1 MSDEHPDVTFWGWV
15 TGPHPKIEA
24 AVIYGFIFGLLSV
37 IYIYLGWVA
46 AALFAGSLFSFFII
60 LKHLLSL
67 TESNLLL
74 VLDPDKPSTVGVHL
88 LGPAKWRELVL
99 VKGDIVPFVT
109 SEGTHAVF
117 CTSYDGTNITAS
129 WIHQIGRTEFLSKSA
144 TYEKALT
151 IAEDC
156 YKQLTLIKDI
166 PRLMGVSMAGTAINV
181 YEGAKIR
188 DISTLD
194 PTDDDREILEI
205 LRKLRDPL
213 DIIIKKDPEEKIGG
227 LQND

>member
-1 MSDEHPDVTFWGWV
+1 MSEDHRDVTFWGWV
-15 TGPHPKIEA
+15 TGPHPTIEA
-24 AVIYGFIFGLLSV
+24 VLTYGSIAGLVIAVYIF
-37 IYIYLGWVA
+37 LGWIA
-46 AALFAGSLFSFFII
+46 AGLFVGSLFLFFIV
-60 LKHLLSL
+60 LKHLLTL

-88 LGPAKWRELVL
+88 LGPAKWKELVL
-99 VKGDIVPFVT
+99 TKGDIVPFVT

-117 CTSYDGTNITAS
+117 CTSYDGKNITAS
-129 WIHQIGRTEFLSKSA
+129 WIHQIGRTAFLSKSS